1 MQYNAVQYCNA
12 MQNSMRSY
20 VICCYAMRSDVIGC
34 NSVRVQYDMSV
45 TDVIQC
51 DAM

>member
-1 MQYNAVQYCNA
+1 MQCNAVQYCNA
-12 MQNSMRSY
+12 GHCNMMSY

-34 NSVRVQYDMSV
+34 NSVHVQDDMSL
-45 TDVIQC
+45 TDVIQF

>member
-1 MQYNAVQYCNA
+1 MQCNAVQYCNA
-12 MQNSMRSY
+12 GQCNMMSY
-20 VICCYAMRSDVIGC
+20 VICCYPMRSDVIGC
-34 NSVRVQYDMSV
+34 NSDHVQDDMSV